1 MEDQKDNNELVEN
14 SKVLRTKTINYKNVM
29 KLYESDLKEKKKD
42 FKKFEG
48 GPDDFNTKLQNKRL
62 AAGAWLSIFRIP
74 S

>member
-1 MEDQKDNNELVEN
+1 MEDQKDKELVEN

-48 GPDDFNTKLQNKRL
+48 GPDDSNTK
-62 AAGAWLSIFRIP
+62 
-74 S
+74 